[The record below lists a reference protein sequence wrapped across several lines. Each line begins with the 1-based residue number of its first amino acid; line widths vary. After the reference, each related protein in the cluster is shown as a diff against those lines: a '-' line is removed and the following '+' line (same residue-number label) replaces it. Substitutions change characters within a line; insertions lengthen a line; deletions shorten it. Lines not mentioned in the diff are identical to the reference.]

1 MVQTVKLESQDLQ
14 RLLDVDQRWKAVVQE
29 LGQISLAELNL
40 KQKKE
45 SVERFLEQTKDLEQ
59 KAARLLE
66 EKYGKGSVDI
76 TTGEFTPLPE

>member
-1 MVQTVKLESQDLQ
+1 MAQTVKLESQDLQ

-45 SVERFLEQTKDLEQ
+45 SVERFLQETKDLEQ

-76 TTGEFTPLPE
+76 ATGEFTPLPE